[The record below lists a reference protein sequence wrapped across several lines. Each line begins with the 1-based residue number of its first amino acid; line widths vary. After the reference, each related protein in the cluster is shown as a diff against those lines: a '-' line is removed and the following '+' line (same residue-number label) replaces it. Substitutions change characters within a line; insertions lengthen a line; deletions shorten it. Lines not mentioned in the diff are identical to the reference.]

1 MKAQRCSSGHRG
13 LAYLPSVDSWTF
25 QQEEKSHPWGIQ
37 RGPIKAHIRCTL
49 SLSCSAPS
57 FSVCCTPPASLTF
70 LEKKKIRVATFHHA
84 GDALKDLKK
93 INVSF
98 KRSVRISSGDGT
110 RCQKRHL
117 CCVTHTV
124 SWSLCLFTSKGRC
137 GIWGWCG
144 WGETVVRWTWQAPM
158 GSCVVL
164 DTLIFPLPK
173 VAWGLKEEIQF
184 KPLAWGLA
192 PGIHFIN
199 VS

>member
-1 MKAQRCSSGHRG
+1 MWSILLTAVTENFWQQGKIVFLVVSEGWTMKVQRCSSDHRG

-25 QQEEKSHPWGIQ
+25 QQEKKSHPWGIQ
-37 RGPIKAHIRCTL
+37 RAPIKAHIRCRL

-70 LEKKKIRVATFHHA
+70 LEKKKKIRVATFHHA

-98 KRSVRISSGDGT
+98 KGSVRISSGDGT

-144 WGETVVRWTWQAPM
+144 WGETGEVDMAGPH
-158 GSCVVL
+158 G
-164 DTLIFPLPK
+164 
-173 VAWGLKEEIQF
+173 
-184 KPLAWGLA
+184 
-192 PGIHFIN
+192 
-199 VS
+199 